1 MKNQSAREAR
11 ETTNQFSPKLV
22 KPESHVDKLKQIQE
36 AIARRAYELF
46 ESRGCEH
53 GHDFGD
59 WLRAETEIL
68 RPVPIKISEAED
80 KLTLQAEMPGF
91 KPEEIE
97 VSAEPRRLIIIGT
110 TSQSAQQE
118 TENVFSRE
126 ILTEDFI
133 RSIDLPV
140 EIDPSKVRATFDDGT
155 LNVALPKVA
164 SNPTNAHATAV

>member
-11 ETTNQFSPKLV
+11 ETTNQVSPKLV
-22 KPESHVDKLKQIQE
+22 KPESHIDRLKQLQE
-36 AIARRAYELF
+36 AIARRAYDLF
-46 ESRGCEH
+46 ESRGYEH
-53 GHDFGD
+53 GRDFED

-97 VSAEPRRLIIIGT
+97 LSAEPRRLIIVGT
-110 TSQSAQQE
+110 PSQSAQQE

-126 ILTEDFI
+126 ILAEDVI

-140 EIDPSKVRATFDDGT
+140 EINPGKVRATFDDGT
-155 LNVALPKVA
+155 LNIALPKVA
-164 SNPTNAHATAV
+164 GNPTNAIATDV